1 MKNVIDLRSA
11 AAVRRSPAGAAVFH
25 RARDLSPP
33 FRVFLSR
40 LTGKSVGIPGFP
52 VVDAPLVSLRSSAM
66 EPLKDSSNVTR
77 LPGAE
82 DIRLREPPHN
92 FEAEQ
97 ALLGAIL
104 INNAAYQRVA
114 EFLRPEHF
122 ADPLHGKLFDSLSR
136 LIERGQVVSAV
147 TLKTYVEQD
156 EDMKAAGGATYLA
169 RLAAASVH
177 VIDATAFG
185 QAVHDLYLRRQ
196 LIDLGE
202 GVVNGAFGG
211 DVDETALNQIET
223 AEKKLYDLASSGQ
236 TEGGFKPFR
245 VALTEATVAA
255 EAAYHRVGQLT
266 GVASG
271 LFQLDQLLGGLHRS
285 DLIILAGRPSMG
297 KTALAT
303 NIAFNAARA
312 YREEIVDGKPKA
324 VDGAVVGFFSLEMSS
339 EQLATRM
346 LAEQAEVPSEKIRKG
361 ELISSDFDRVLSV
374 SHELEH
380 LNFFIDDTPALS
392 IAALRTRARRLKRTH
407 GLGVLVVDYLQLLS
421 PSGKN
426 RQDNR
431 VQEVSEIT
439 RGLKTLAKELDVPV
453 LALSQLSR
461 AVEQRE
467 DKRPQLS
474 DLRESGSI
482 EQDADVVMFVYREE
496 YYLTRSEPTRRAE
509 ESDQRFNERHEGW
522 RQRCEQTYGK
532 AEVIVAKQRHGPT
545 GIVRLSFEGQFTKF
559 GNLAADGEG
568 PGPVFE

>member
-1 MKNVIDLRSA
+1 
-11 AAVRRSPAGAAVFH
+11 
-25 RARDLSPP
+25 
-33 FRVFLSR
+33 
-40 LTGKSVGIPGFP
+40 
-52 VVDAPLVSLRSSAM
+52 M
-66 EPLKDSSNVTR
+66 EPLKESSNVTR

-104 INNAAYQRVA
+104 MNNAAYQRVA

-136 LIERGQVVSAV
+136 LIERGQIVSAV

-156 EDMKAAGGATYLA
+156 EAMKAAGGAAYLA
-169 RLAAASVH
+169 RLVSASVH
-177 VIDATAFG
+177 VIDSAAFG
-185 QAVHDLYLRRQ
+185 RAVHDLYLRRQ
-196 LIDLGE
+196 LIDVGE
-202 GVVNGAFGG
+202 GMVNGAFGS
-211 DVDETALNQIET
+211 DVDEMALQQIEQ

-236 TEGGFKPFR
+236 IEGGFKPFR
-245 VALTEATVAA
+245 TALTEATVAA

-266 GVASG
+266 GVSTG
-271 LFQLDQLLGGLHRS
+271 LVQLDQLLGGLHRS

-297 KTALAT
+297 KSSLAT
-303 NIAFNAARA
+303 NIGFNAAKA
-312 YREEIVDGKPKA
+312 YREEHGDDGRPKVA
-324 VDGAVVGFFSLEMSS
+324 DGAVVGFFSLEMSA

-346 LAEQAEVPSEKIRKG
+346 ISEQAAIPSEKIRKG
-361 ELISSDFDRVLSV
+361 ELISADFDRVLSV

-407 GLGVLVVDYLQLLS
+407 GLGLLIIDYLQLLN
-421 PSGKN
+421 PSGKT
-426 RQDNR
+426 RQENR

-467 DKRPQLS
+467 DKRPQLA

-482 EQDADVVMFVYREE
+482 EQDADVVMFIYRDE
-496 YYLTRSEPTRRAE
+496 YYLMREEPKRRDNE
-509 ESDQRFNERHEGW
+509 TNDHFNQRFEDW
-522 RQRCEQTYGK
+522 RQRCEQNYGK

-545 GIVRLSFEGQFTKF
+545 GIVRLAFEGQFTKF
-559 GNLAADGEG
+559 DNLPAENDG
-568 PGPVFE
+568 PGPAF

>member
-1 MKNVIDLRSA
+1 
-11 AAVRRSPAGAAVFH
+11 
-25 RARDLSPP
+25 
-33 FRVFLSR
+33 
-40 LTGKSVGIPGFP
+40 
-52 VVDAPLVSLRSSAM
+52 M
-66 EPLKDSSNVTR
+66 EPQRDTATVTR
-77 LPGAE
+77 LPGA
-82 DIRLREPPHN
+82 DDPRLREPPHN

-114 EFLRPEHF
+114 EFLKSEHF
-122 ADPLHGKLFDSLSR
+122 ADPLHGKIFDALTR
-136 LIERGQVVSAV
+136 LIERGQVVSAL

-156 EDMKAAGGATYLA
+156 EAMKAVGGAAYLA

-177 VIDATAFG
+177 VIDAQAFG
-185 QAVHDLYLRRQ
+185 RTVHDLFLRRQ
-196 LIDLGE
+196 LIDIGE
-202 GVVNGAFGG
+202 TVVNGAFTP
-211 DVDETALNQIET
+211 DVEETALDQIEV

-236 TEGGFKPFR
+236 TEGGFRPFR
-245 VALTEATVAA
+245 TALTEATTVA
-255 EAAYHRVGQLT
+255 EAAYRREGKLT

-285 DLIILAGRPSMG
+285 DLLILAGRPAMG

-303 NIAFNAARA
+303 NIAFHAAKS
-312 YREEIVDGKPKA
+312 YREEHDESGKPVA
-324 VDGAVVGFFSLEMSS
+324 ADGAVVGFFSLEMSA
-339 EQLATRM
+339 EQLATRIVS
-346 LAEQAEVPSEKIRKG
+346 EQSAISSEKIRKG
-361 ELISSDFDRVLSV
+361 ELLSTDFDKVLSI
-374 SHELEH
+374 SRDLEH
-380 LNFFIDDTPALS
+380 LNLFIDDTPALT

-407 GLGVLVVDYLQLLS
+407 GLGMIVVDYLQLLQ
-421 PSGKN
+421 PSGKS

-467 DKRPQLS
+467 DKRPQLA

-496 YYLTRSEPTRRAE
+496 YYLTRAEPTRRAD
-509 ESDQRFNERHEGW
+509 ESDQRFNERHDGW

-545 GIVRLSFEGQFTKF
+545 GIVRLSFEGALTKF
-559 GNLAADGEG
+559 DNLPADGESA
-568 PGPVFE
+568 PAPSF

>member
-1 MKNVIDLRSA
+1 
-11 AAVRRSPAGAAVFH
+11 
-25 RARDLSPP
+25 
-33 FRVFLSR
+33 
-40 LTGKSVGIPGFP
+40 
-52 VVDAPLVSLRSSAM
+52 M

-82 DIRLREPPHN
+82 DSRLREPPHN

-122 ADPLHGKLFDSLSR
+122 ADPLHGKLYDSLSK

-156 EDMKAAGGATYLA
+156 EDMKTAGGAAYLA

-177 VIDATAFG
+177 VIDAAAFG
-185 QAVHDLYLRRQ
+185 QTVHDLYLRRQ
-196 LIDLGE
+196 LIDIGE
-202 GVVNGAFGG
+202 TVVNGAFGTG
-211 DVDETALNQIET
+211 DVEETALNQIEL
-223 AEKKLYDLASSGQ
+223 AEKKLYDLASTGQ
-236 TEGGFKPFR
+236 TEGGFKAFR

-285 DLIILAGRPSMG
+285 DLIILAGR
-297 KTALAT
+297 
-303 NIAFNAARA
+303 A
-312 YREEIVDGKPKA
+312 YKEEIVDGRPKV

-346 LAEQAEVPSEKIRKG
+346 LAEQAEVSSEKIRKG
-361 ELISSDFDRVLSV
+361 ELISADFDKVLSV

-407 GLGVLVVDYLQLLS
+407 GLGLLVVDYLQLLS

-453 LALSQLSR
+453 VALSQLSR

-467 DKRPQLS
+467 DKRPQLA

-482 EQDADVVMFVYREE
+482 EQDADVVMFIYREE
-496 YYLTRSEPTRRAE
+496 YYLTR
-509 ESDQRFNERHEGW
+509 
-522 RQRCEQTYGK
+522 
-532 AEVIVAKQRHGPT
+532 
-545 GIVRLSFEGQFTKF
+545 
-559 GNLAADGEG
+559 
-568 PGPVFE
+568 

>member
-1 MKNVIDLRSA
+1 
-11 AAVRRSPAGAAVFH
+11 
-25 RARDLSPP
+25 
-33 FRVFLSR
+33 
-40 LTGKSVGIPGFP
+40 
-52 VVDAPLVSLRSSAM
+52 M
-66 EPLKDSSNVTR
+66 EPLKEPSNVTR

-104 INNAAYQRVA
+104 VNNAAYQRVA

-122 ADPLHGKLFDSLSR
+122 ADPLHGKLFDSLSK
-136 LIERGQVVSAV
+136 LIERGQVVSAI
-147 TLKTYVEQD
+147 TLKTYVEAD
-156 EDMKAAGGATYLA
+156 EAMKEAGGAVYLA

-177 VIDATAFG
+177 VIDAAAFG
-185 QAVHDLYLRRQ
+185 RAVHDLYLRRQ
-196 LIDLGE
+196 LIDIGE
-202 GVVNGAFGG
+202 TVVNGAFGTG
-211 DVDETALNQIET
+211 DVDETAISQIEV
-223 AEKKLYDLASSGQ
+223 AEKKLYDLASTGQ

-245 VALTEATVAA
+245 AALTEAMTAA
-255 EAAYHRVGQLT
+255 ETAYHRVGQLT

-285 DLIILAGRPSMG
+285 DLLILAGRPSMG

-303 NIAFNAARA
+303 NIAFSAAKA
-312 YREEIVDGKPKA
+312 YREEIVDGRPKA

-346 LAEQAEVPSEKIRKG
+346 LAEQAEVSSEKIRRG
-361 ELISSDFDRVLSV
+361 EMISADFDRVLSV
-374 SHELEH
+374 SQELEH

-407 GLGVLVVDYLQLLS
+407 GLGLLIVDYLQLLA
-421 PSGKN
+421 PSGKSSN
-426 RQDNR
+426 QQNR

-453 LALSQLSR
+453 IALSQLSR

-496 YYLTRSEPTRRAE
+496 YYLTRSEPARRPE
-509 ESDQRFNERHEGW
+509 ENDQRFNERHDAW
-522 RQRCEQTYGK
+522 KQRCEQTYGK

-559 GNLAADGEG
+559 GNLAADAEG
-568 PGPVFE
+568 VMPIFD

>member
-1 MKNVIDLRSA
+1 
-11 AAVRRSPAGAAVFH
+11 
-25 RARDLSPP
+25 
-33 FRVFLSR
+33 
-40 LTGKSVGIPGFP
+40 
-52 VVDAPLVSLRSSAM
+52 M
-66 EPLKDSSNVTR
+66 EPMKDSSNVTR

-104 INNAAYQRVA
+104 VNNAAYQRVA

-156 EDMKAAGGATYLA
+156 EDMKAVGGGAAYLA

-177 VIDATAFG
+177 VIDASAFG
-185 QAVHDLYLRRQ
+185 RAVHDLYLRRQ

-202 GVVNGAFGG
+202 GVVNGAFGS
-211 DVDETALNQIET
+211 DVEETALSQIEV

-245 VALTEATVAA
+245 AALTEATVAA
-255 EAAYHRVGQLT
+255 EAAYHRAGQLT
-266 GVASG
+266 GVATG

-297 KTALAT
+297 KSSLAT
-303 NIAFNAARA
+303 NIGFNAAKA
-312 YREEIVDGKPKA
+312 YREEHGEDGKPKVA
-324 VDGAVVGFFSLEMSS
+324 DGAVVGFFSLEMSA

-346 LAEQAEVPSEKIRKG
+346 ISEQAAIPSEKIRKG
-361 ELISSDFDRVLSV
+361 ELISSD
-374 SHELEH
+374 

-407 GLGVLVVDYLQLLS
+407 GLGLLIIDYLQLLS
-421 PSGKN
+421 PSGKS
-426 RQDNR
+426 RQENR

-467 DKRPQLS
+467 DKRPQLA

-482 EQDADVVMFVYREE
+482 EQDADVVMFIYRDE
-496 YYLTRSEPTRRAE
+496 YYLMREEPKRRDNE
-509 ESDQRFNERHEGW
+509 TNDHFNQRFEDW
-522 RQRCEQTYGK
+522 RQRCEQNYGK
-532 AEVIVAKQRHGPT
+532 AEVIVAKQRHGPV

-559 GNLAADGEG
+559 GNLAADEERPSG
-568 PGPVFE
+568 PAFE

>member
-1 MKNVIDLRSA
+1 
-11 AAVRRSPAGAAVFH
+11 
-25 RARDLSPP
+25 
-33 FRVFLSR
+33 
-40 LTGKSVGIPGFP
+40 
-52 VVDAPLVSLRSSAM
+52 M
-66 EPLKDSSNVTR
+66 EPLKETNNVTR

-82 DIRLREPPHN
+82 DARLREPPHN

-104 INNAAYQRVA
+104 VNNAAYQRVA

-122 ADPLHGKLFDSLSR
+122 ADPLHGKLFDSLGK

-156 EDMKAAGGATYLA
+156 EDMKAVGGAAYLA

-177 VIDATAFG
+177 VINAGDFG
-185 QAVHDLYLRRQ
+185 RAVHDLYLRRQ
-196 LIDLGE
+196 LIDVG
-202 GVVNGAFGG
+202 GTMVNEAFGA
-211 DVDETALNQIET
+211 DVDETALQQIEV

-236 TEGGFKPFR
+236 IEGGFKPFR
-245 VALTEATVAA
+245 TALTEATVAA

-266 GVASG
+266 GVATG
-271 LFQLDQLLGGLHRS
+271 LAQLDRLLGGLHRS

-297 KTALAT
+297 KSSLAT
-303 NIAFNAARA
+303 NIGFNAARA
-312 YREEIVDGKPKA
+312 YKEEH
-324 VDGAVVGFFSLEMSS
+324 VDGAVVGFFSLEMSA

-346 LAEQAEVPSEKIRKG
+346 ISEQAEIPSEKIRKG
-361 ELISSDFDRVLSV
+361 ELISADFDRVLSV

-407 GLGVLVVDYLQLLS
+407 GLGLLIIDYLQLLA
-421 PSGKN
+421 PSGRT
-426 RQDNR
+426 RQENR

-453 LALSQLSR
+453 IALSQLSR

-467 DKRPQLS
+467 DKRPQLA

-482 EQDADVVMFVYREE
+482 EQDADVVMFIYRDE
-496 YYLTRSEPTRRAE
+496 YYLMREEPKRRDNETSEHFN
-509 ESDQRFNERHEGW
+509 QRHDDW
-522 RQRCEQTYGK
+522 KQRCEQNYGK
-532 AEVIVAKQRHGPT
+532 AEVIVAKQRHGPV
-545 GIVRLSFEGQFTKF
+545 GIVHLAFEGQYTKF
-559 GNLAADGEG
+559 DNLPADGDRSG
-568 PGPVFE
+568 APVF

>member
-1 MKNVIDLRSA
+1 
-11 AAVRRSPAGAAVFH
+11 
-25 RARDLSPP
+25 
-33 FRVFLSR
+33 
-40 LTGKSVGIPGFP
+40 
-52 VVDAPLVSLRSSAM
+52 M
-66 EPLKDSSNVTR
+66 EPLKEPTNVTR
-77 LPGAE
+77 LPGAD

-97 ALLGAIL
+97 ALLGAVL

-122 ADPLHGKLFDSLSR
+122 ADPLHGKIFDSLSR
-136 LIERGQVVSAV
+136 LIERGQVVSAI
-147 TLKTYVEQD
+147 TLKTYFEQD
-156 EDMKAAGGATYLA
+156 EDMRTAGGAAYLA

-177 VIDATAFG
+177 VIDAAAFG
-185 QAVHDLYLRRQ
+185 RTVHDLYLRRQ

-202 GVVNGAFGG
+202 GVVNGAFAG
-211 DVDETALNQIET
+211 DVEETALSQIET

-245 VALTEATVAA
+245 AALTEATVAA

-271 LFQLDQLLGGLHRS
+271 LFQLDQLLGGLHKS

-303 NIAFNAARA
+303 NIAFNAAKA
-312 YREEIVDGKPKA
+312 YREEHGADGRPKT
-324 VDGAVVGFFSLEMSS
+324 VDGAVIGFFSLEMSS
-339 EQLATRM
+339 EQLATRI
-346 LAEQAEVPSEKIRKG
+346 LAEQAMVPSEKIRKG
-361 ELISSDFDRVLSV
+361 ELISSDFDKVLSI
-374 SHELEH
+374 SHALEH
-380 LNFFIDDTPALS
+380 LNLFIDDTPALS

-407 GLGVLVVDYLQLLS
+407 GLGLLVVDYLQLLT
-421 PSGKN
+421 PSGKS
-426 RQDNR
+426 RQENR

-467 DKRPQLS
+467 DKRPQLA

-509 ESDQRFNERHEGW
+509 ESDQRFNERHDAW
-522 RQRCEQTYGK
+522 KQRCEDTYGK

-545 GIVRLSFEGQFTKF
+545 GLVRLSFDGSITKF
-559 GNLAADGEG
+559 DNLPADEDRPGG
-568 PGPVFE
+568 PAF